1 MLELRLKDIASA
13 IRADGDFDSS
23 LSVKGIC
30 TDTRKLTQGD
40 IFIALHGENGD
51 GHQYLQK
58 AIESGAVAAIVDH
71 PDPNAKIPML
81 VVSDTLKALSDLASY
96 YRSLFNSPFVGV
108 TGSVGKTSTREMI
121 VCALQ
126 AKYSVLTNEKN
137 YNNEIGVPQTLFR
150 LSNESQCA
158 VIEMGM
164 RGKGQIRALS
174 EIVRPQI
181 GIITNIGLSHIEL
194 LGSRDAIASSK
205 AELITTLPEDGF
217 IVLNANDD
225 YCEMLARGAKCHVI
239 TYGIDKRTDFFATN
253 IQFDSDGHPEF
264 QINGHPVRLRA
275 TGVHHIINAT
285 AACAVA
291 STLGVSIE
299 SAIEQLKG
307 FHPLSMRMEPI
318 QLKNHVTLLNDYYNA
333 APDSMRSALETL
345 AIISQGRRRTVAI
358 LGDMKELGEFSLAS
372 HRFIGE
378 MAVHNRIDALI
389 CVGNEAKEIGLI
401 YEKRLGPNRVR
412 YFSDSNEAADNINDL
427 IRQGDVAL
435 IKGSRAMQ
443 MEIIANGLI
452 SKWGA
457 EETSAPVQF

>member
-1 MLELRLKDIASA
+1 MLELGLKDIALA
-13 IRADGDFDSS
+13 IQADGDFDAD
-23 LSVKGIC
+23 LSIVGIC
-30 TDTRKLTQGD
+30 TDTRELKQGD

-51 GHQYLQK
+51 GHQYLQE
-58 AIESGAVAAIVDH
+58 AFESGAVAAIVDH
-71 PDPNAKIPML
+71 PDPNAKMPIL
-81 VVSDTLKALSDLASY
+81 VVSDTLTALSDLASY
-96 YRSLFNSPFVGV
+96 YRSLFNIPFVGV

-137 YNNEIGVPQTLFR
+137 YNNEIGVPKTLFR
-150 LSNESQCA
+150 LGKEHQCA

-164 RGKGQIRALS
+164 RGRGQIRGLS

-205 AELITTLPEDGF
+205 AELIKSLPEDGF

-225 YCEMLARGAKCHVI
+225 YCEMLAIGAKCHVV
-239 TYGIDKRTDFFATN
+239 TYGIDRRTDFYATN
-253 IQFDSDGHPEF
+253 IQFDSDGRPEF
-264 QINGHPVRLRA
+264 QINGHPIRLEA

-291 STLGVSIE
+291 STLGVPIQSVVE
-299 SAIEQLKG
+299 KLEG
-307 FHPLSMRMEPI
+307 FRPLSMRMEPI

-358 LGDMKELGEFSLAS
+358 LGDMKELGDFSLAS
-372 HRFIGE
+372 HQFVGE
-378 MAVHNRIDALI
+378 MAIHNRIDALM
-389 CVGNEAKEIGLI
+389 CVGNEAKEIGHI
-401 YEKRLGPNRVR
+401 YEKNLGPNKVC
-412 YFSDSNEAADNINDL
+412 YFSDSNEAADNINDR
-427 IRQGDVAL
+427 IHEGDVVL

-443 MEIIANGLI
+443 METIANKLI
-452 SKWGA
+452 SKWEA
-457 EETSAPVQF
+457 EESSAPV